1 MEITYTIEENNKTIK
16 QILKEQAPNYLSTIN
31 QKTIEYE

>member
-16 QILKEQAPNYLSTIN
+16 QMADDLQTANPLLDVRFK
-31 QKTIEYE
+31 K

>member
-16 QILKEQAPNYLSTIN
+16 QILKERLFISDSFDISKAKIV
-31 QKTIEYE
+31 